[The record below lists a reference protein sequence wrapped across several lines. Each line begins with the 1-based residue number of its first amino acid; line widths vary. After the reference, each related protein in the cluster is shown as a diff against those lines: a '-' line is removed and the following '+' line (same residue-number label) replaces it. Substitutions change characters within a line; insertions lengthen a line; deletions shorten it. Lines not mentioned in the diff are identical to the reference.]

1 MRELGEEVR
10 RPRAYGTAITAA
22 DLSIEYR
29 SATASSRHVAV
40 NGVTF
45 ELRAG
50 QVLGII
56 GESGSG
62 KSTLA
67 MALAGLADLRPVEE
81 GAPQICGGSLTV
93 LGTPVRRIH
102 TKARRLLTLRVG
114 YLPQDAAQRLNSART
129 VAENVVEPIYLR
141 DRRFDPQE
149 AGQMAAT
156 LIDAVHLPLSVLGL
170 MPYELSSGQQ
180 QRVALARS
188 LILEPEL
195 LVADEPIRG
204 VDIMVRHDV
213 LNVIPELQAE
223 RGFSAVVVS
232 SDLSVV
238 VEVAQ
243 RIAVMQNGMIIG
255 LGTLE
260 ELVAAPEHPYLKGLA
275 RALAA
280 EQHPHE
286 AEQQPHEDGP
296 S

>member
-1 MRELGEEVR
+1 MPEPREDPVR
-10 RPRAYGTAITAA
+10 TRTHGTVIAA
-22 DLSIEYR
+22 DDLSIEYR

-45 ELRAG
+45 ELLAG

-56 GESGSG
+56 GEAGSG

-67 MALAGLADLRPVEE
+67 MALAGLADVRPADD

-93 LGTPVRRIH
+93 LGTPMRRIGK
-102 TKARRLLTLRVG
+102 KARRLLTLRVG
-114 YLPQDAAQRLNSART
+114 YLPQDAAQRLNPGLT
-129 VAENVVEPIYLR
+129 VAENVAEPIFLR
-141 DRRFDPQE
+141 DRRFDQNE
-149 AGQMAAT
+149 AGQLVAT

-170 MPYELSSGQQ
+170 MPYELSSGQL

-188 LILEPEL
+188 LILDPDL

-238 VEVAQ
+238 AEVAQ
-243 RIAVMQNGMIIG
+243 RIAVLQDGVIIG
-255 LGTLE
+255 LGSLE

-280 EQHPHE
+280 E
-286 AEQQPHEDGP
+286 EQPREDGTP
-296 S
+296 

>member
-1 MRELGEEVR
+1 MRDTREDPAR
-10 RPRAYGTAITAA
+10 QRTHGTVITAD

-45 ELRAG
+45 DLRAG
-50 QVLGII
+50 EVLGII

-67 MALAGLADLRPVEE
+67 MALAGLVDVRPVDD
-81 GAPQICGGSLTV
+81 GAPQISGGTLTV
-93 LGTPVRRIH
+93 LGTPVRRIGA
-102 TKARRLLTLRVG
+102 KARRMLTLRVG
-114 YLPQDAAQRLNSART
+114 YLPQDAAQRLNPGLT
-129 VAENVVEPIYLR
+129 VAANVAEPIFLR

-149 AGQMAAT
+149 AGQLVAT

-170 MPYELSSGQQ
+170 MPYELSSGQL

-188 LILEPEL
+188 LILDPEL

-213 LNVIPELQAE
+213 LNVIPELQAD

-238 VEVAQ
+238 AEVAQ
-243 RIAVMQNGMIIG
+243 RIAVLQDGVIIG

-280 EQHPHE
+280 ERQ
-286 AEQQPHEDGP
+286 AREDGTP
-296 S
+296 

>member
-1 MRELGEEVR
+1 MREPHEVPPVR
-10 RPRAYGTAITAA
+10 TRTYGTVISAH

-29 SATASSRHVAV
+29 SATASSRRVAV

-67 MALAGLADLRPVEE
+67 VALAGLADVRPIEE
-81 GAPQICGGSLTV
+81 GSAQICGGSLTV
-93 LGTPVRRIH
+93 LGTPMRRL
-102 TKARRLLTLRVG
+102 TAKARRLLTLRVG
-114 YLPQDAAQRLNSART
+114 YLPQDAAQRLNPGLT
-129 VAENVVEPIYLR
+129 VAENVAEPIFLR
-141 DRRFDPQE
+141 DRRFDPKE
-149 AGQMAAT
+149 AGQLAAT
-156 LIDAVHLPLSVLGL
+156 LIDAVHLPLSVLGH
-170 MPYELSSGQQ
+170 MTYELSSGQL

-188 LILEPEL
+188 LILDPEL

-213 LNVIPELQAE
+213 LNVIPELQAD

-238 VEVAQ
+238 TDVAQ
-243 RIAVMQNGMIIG
+243 HIVVLHDGVIIG

-280 EQHPHE
+280 E
-286 AEQQPHEDGP
+286 
-296 S
+296 

>member
-1 MRELGEEVR
+1 MREPREDPVR
-10 RPRAYGTAITAA
+10 MRTYGTVITAD

-50 QVLGII
+50 EVLGII

-67 MALAGLADLRPVEE
+67 MALAGLADVRPVDE

-93 LGTPVRRIH
+93 LGTPLRRLGK
-102 TKARRLLTLRVG
+102 KARRLLTLRVG
-114 YLPQDAAQRLNSART
+114 YLPQDAAQRLNPGLT
-129 VAENVVEPIYLR
+129 VAENVAEPLFLR
-141 DRRFDPQE
+141 DRRFDQHE
-149 AGQMAAT
+149 AGKLVAT
-156 LIDAVHLPLSVLGL
+156 LIDAVHLPLSVLGI
-170 MPYELSSGQQ
+170 MAYELSSGQL

-188 LILEPEL
+188 LVLDPEL

-213 LNVIPELQAE
+213 LNVIPELQAA

-238 VEVAQ
+238 EDVAQ
-243 RIAVMQNGMIIG
+243 RIAVLQDGVIIG

-260 ELVAAPEHPYLKGLA
+260 ELVTAPEHPYLKGLA
-275 RALAA
+275 RAL
-280 EQHPHE
+280 E
-286 AEQQPHEDGP
+286 AEQQPREEGTP
-296 S
+296 

>member
-1 MRELGEEVR
+1 MPQPREDLSR
-10 RPRAYGTAITAA
+10 QRTYGTVISAD
-22 DLSIEYR
+22 DLSIDYR
-29 SATASSRHVAV
+29 SATASSRLVAV

-45 ELRAG
+45 ELLAG
-50 QVLGII
+50 EVLGVI

-67 MALAGLADLRPVEE
+67 MALAGLADVRPVDD
-81 GAPQICGGSLTV
+81 GAPQICGGALMV
-93 LGTPVRRIH
+93 LGTPMRRLGN
-102 TKARRLLTLRVG
+102 KARRRLLQRVG
-114 YLPQDAAQRLNSART
+114 YLPQDAAQRLNPGLS
-129 VAENVVEPIYLR
+129 VAENVAEPIFLR
-141 DRRFDPQE
+141 DRRFDQSE
-149 AGQMAAT
+149 AGKMVAT
-156 LIDAVHLPLSVLGL
+156 LIDAVHLPLSVLEL
-170 MPYELSSGQQ
+170 MTYELSSGQL

-188 LILEPEL
+188 LILDPEL

-238 VEVAQ
+238 EDVAQ
-243 RIAVMQNGMIIG
+243 RIAVLQDGVIIG

-280 EQHPHE
+280 G
-286 AEQQPHEDGP
+286 QQPREDGP
-296 S
+296 R

>member
-1 MRELGEEVR
+1 MREPLEDPV
-10 RPRAYGTAITAA
+10 RPRTYGTVITAD

-29 SATASSRHVAV
+29 SATASSRHLAV

-67 MALAGLADLRPVEE
+67 MAIAGLADVRPVDE

-93 LGTPVRRIH
+93 LGTPMRRLG

-114 YLPQDAAQRLNSART
+114 YLPQDAAQRLNPGLT
-129 VAENVVEPIYLR
+129 VAENVAEPIFLR
-141 DRRFDPQE
+141 DRRFDQNE
-149 AGQMAAT
+149 AGKSVAT
-156 LIDAVHLPLSVLGL
+156 LIDAVHLPLSVLGI
-170 MPYELSSGQQ
+170 MTYELSSGQL

-213 LNVIPELQAE
+213 LNVIPELQAD

-238 VEVAQ
+238 EDVAQ
-243 RIAVMQNGMIIG
+243 RIAVLQDGVIIG

-260 ELVAAPEHPYLKGLA
+260 ELVTAPEHPYLKGLA

-280 EQHPHE
+280 GQRPREEGTP
-286 AEQQPHEDGP
+286 
-296 S
+296 

>member
-1 MRELGEEVR
+1 MGETREDPAR
-10 RPRAYGTAITAA
+10 KRTYGTVITSD

-29 SATASSRHVAV
+29 SGTASSRHVAV

-45 ELRAG
+45 VLRAG

-67 MALAGLADLRPVEE
+67 MALAGLADARPVDD

-93 LGTPVRRIH
+93 LGTPMRRLGRN
-102 TKARRLLTLRVG
+102 ARRLLTLRVG
-114 YLPQDAAQRLNSART
+114 YLPQDAAQRLNPGLS
-129 VAENVVEPIYLR
+129 VAENVAEPIFLR
-141 DRRFDPQE
+141 DRRFDQNE
-149 AGQMAAT
+149 AGKLVAT
-156 LIDAVHLPLSVLGL
+156 LIDAVHLPLSVLG
-170 MPYELSSGQQ
+170 MMTYELSSGQL

-204 VDIMVRHDV
+204 VDVMVRHHV
-213 LNVIPELQAE
+213 LNVIPELQAT

-238 VEVAQ
+238 EDVAQ
-243 RIAVMQNGMIIG
+243 RIAVLQDGVIIG

-260 ELVAAPEHPYLKGLA
+260 ELVTAPEHPYLKGLA
-275 RALAA
+275 RAFAA
-280 EQHPHE
+280 EQ
-286 AEQQPHEDGP
+286 QQREDGAP
-296 S
+296 

>member
-1 MRELGEEVR
+1 MREPREDPVR
-10 RPRAYGTAITAA
+10 RRTHGTVITAD

-29 SATASSRHVAV
+29 SATASSRHIAV

-67 MALAGLADLRPVEE
+67 MALAGLADVRPVDE

-93 LGTPVRRIH
+93 LGTPLRRLGK
-102 TKARRLLTLRVG
+102 KARRLLTLRVG
-114 YLPQDAAQRLNSART
+114 YLPQDAAQRLNPGLT
-129 VAENVVEPIYLR
+129 VAENVAEPIFLR
-141 DRRFDPQE
+141 DRRFDQNE
-149 AGQMAAT
+149 AGKSVAT
-156 LIDAVHLPLSVLGL
+156 LIDAVHLPLSVLGI
-170 MPYELSSGQQ
+170 MTYELSSGQL

-188 LILEPEL
+188 LVLEPEL

-213 LNVIPELQAE
+213 LNVIPELQAA

-238 VEVAQ
+238 EDVAE
-243 RIAVMQNGMIIG
+243 RIAVLQDGVIIG
-255 LGTLE
+255 LGTLK
-260 ELVAAPEHPYLKGLA
+260 ELVTAPEHPYLKGLA
-275 RALAA
+275 RAL
-280 EQHPHE
+280 E
-286 AEQQPHEDGP
+286 AEQQPRGEGTP
-296 S
+296 

>member
-1 MRELGEEVR
+1 MSETREEPAR
-10 RPRAYGTAITAA
+10 KRTYGTVITAD

-40 NGVTF
+40 NGVTL

-67 MALAGLADLRPVEE
+67 MALAGLADVRQVDE

-93 LGTPVRRIH
+93 LGTPVRRLGK
-102 TKARRLLTLRVG
+102 KARRVLTLRVG
-114 YLPQDAAQRLNSART
+114 YLPQDAAQRLNPGLT
-129 VAENVVEPIYLR
+129 VAENVAEPIFLR
-141 DRRFDPQE
+141 DRRFDQNE
-149 AGQMAAT
+149 AGKLAAT

-170 MPYELSSGQQ
+170 MPHELSSGQL

-188 LILEPEL
+188 LILDPEL

-204 VDIMVRHDV
+204 VDILVRHHV
-213 LNVIPELQAE
+213 LNVIPELQAA

-238 VEVAQ
+238 RDVAQ
-243 RIAVMQNGMIIG
+243 RIAVLQDGVIIG
-255 LGTLE
+255 LGTLD
-260 ELVAAPEHPYLKGLA
+260 ELVTAPEHPYLKGLA
-275 RALAA
+275 RALAS
-280 EQHPHE
+280 ER
-286 AEQQPHEDGP
+286 QPREDETR
-296 S
+296 

>member
-1 MRELGEEVR
+1 MSETREEPAR
-10 RPRAYGTAITAA
+10 KRTYGTVITAD

-40 NGVTF
+40 NGVTL

-67 MALAGLADLRPVEE
+67 MALAGLADVRPVDE

-93 LGTPVRRIH
+93 LGTPVRRLGK
-102 TKARRLLTLRVG
+102 KARRVLTLRVG
-114 YLPQDAAQRLNSART
+114 YLPQDAAQRLNPGLT
-129 VAENVVEPIYLR
+129 VAENVAEPIFLR
-141 DRRFDPQE
+141 DRRFDQNE
-149 AGQMAAT
+149 AGKLAAT

-170 MPYELSSGQQ
+170 MPHELSSGQL

-188 LILEPEL
+188 LILDPEL

-204 VDIMVRHDV
+204 VDILVRHHV
-213 LNVIPELQAE
+213 LNVIPELQAA

-238 VEVAQ
+238 RDVAQ
-243 RIAVMQNGMIIG
+243 RIAVLQDGVIIG
-255 LGTLE
+255 LGTLD
-260 ELVAAPEHPYLKGLA
+260 ELVTAPEHPYLKGLA
-275 RALAA
+275 RALAS
-280 EQHPHE
+280 ER
-286 AEQQPHEDGP
+286 QPREDETR
-296 S
+296 